1 MNYKMISYIIGQIFR
16 VVGLFMLLPILV
28 GFIYG
33 ENHVIASFG
42 IPILILE
49 AVSFIATI
57 KKPKDKSIYSMEG
70 FVSVAAAWIAI
81 SIIGALPFVISG
93 EIPNYV
99 NALFETVSGNIKKA
113 WAKS

>member
-1 MNYKMISYIIGQIFR
+1 MNYRMTLYIIGQIFR

-28 GFIYG
+28 GYIYS

-49 AVSFIATI
+49 AIILLFTI

-70 FVSVAAAWIAI
+70 FVSVAAAWITI
-81 SIIGALPFVISG
+81 SAIGALPFVISG
-93 EIPNYV
+93 EILNF
-99 NALFETVSGNIKKA
+99 ADAQLF
-113 WAKS
+113 